1 MFPGGTTKRKPKGFL
16 FFVLCGKQTSS
27 DDELPS
33 EYSRCEHRNS
43 PCTSSCSANHR
54 TKSYPQYS
62 LNNGC
67 KDIYVYRSCDAL
79 RNNVSLRGLCPSIL
93 GGTTKRKPKGFLFFL
108 YSVQEGVQVLEFG
121 LILLCAFVYSADCRL
136 PFVFKKCKK

>member
-1 MFPGGTTKRKPKGFL
+1 MSLVRFPVAPRRENQKVFS

-43 PCTSSCSANHR
+43 PCTSSCSAKHR
-54 TKSYPQYS
+54 TKSYSQYS

-67 KDIYVYRSCDAL
+67 KDIYVYCSCDAL
-79 RNNVSLRGLCPSIL
+79 RNNVSLRGLCPSIP

-108 YSVQEGVQVLEFG
+108 FCALFSVLRQFLGVSSDIG
-121 LILLCAFVYSADCRL
+121 
-136 PFVFKKCKK
+136 